1 MRGGEEED
9 EGEGE
14 MGRGRG
20 GEERGEVGKR
30 YEGRRDSGVIALAS
44 VGVFLV

>member
-1 MRGGEEED
+1 MGRWGEGGG
-9 EGEGE
+9 GEGE
-14 MGRGRG
+14 RREG
-20 GEERGEVGKR
+20 GEVGKR